1 MLFLTA
7 TCLLLLATAGGSF
20 QQSFASVDA
29 SKSLEKNVTILNFT
43 TNTTKVENGKPFL
56 TSCHISNFTDHANRN
71 YNVRFYRSNRLDSR
85 QCVATYKLT
94 VKPSGVQSLIFD
106 ADTPYYYFSAT
117 PGAHFAY
124 PTFEVVVTAKE
135 VNDEAD
141 LRKNYWCELEVL
153 PKMNATQPPEPLVVS
168 NVWRIRKGPEY
179 QVKLLLANHANLISD
194 RYNEL
199 AVFHVPTLGPM
210 MFLRN
215 DSYLGR
221 TAVSEGDNDALPLF
235 DFVYRTWGSTKK
247 DYFACRLEDPQS
259 DWKQVTSDR
268 VLHL

>member
-94 VKPSGVQSLIFD
+94 G
-106 ADTPYYYFSAT
+106 
-117 PGAHFAY
+117 
-124 PTFEVVVTAKE
+124 
-135 VNDEAD
+135 
-141 LRKNYWCELEVL
+141 
-153 PKMNATQPPEPLVVS
+153 
-168 NVWRIRKGPEY
+168 
-179 QVKLLLANHANLISD
+179 KL
-194 RYNEL
+194 
-199 AVFHVPTLGPM
+199 
-210 MFLRN
+210 
-215 DSYLGR
+215 
-221 TAVSEGDNDALPLF
+221 
-235 DFVYRTWGSTKK
+235 
-247 DYFACRLEDPQS
+247 
-259 DWKQVTSDR
+259 KQN
-268 VLHL
+268 